1 VQQYLRQLLRGVLS
15 AGRAFG
21 FAADDSKLTR
31 GQFAGAERFRR
42 PSPALVVALV
52 ALFFA
57 LAGSGYAVSR
67 LPRNSVTSAQ
77 VKDYSLLKRDFR
89 RGQLPRGPRGPQ
101 GIPGLLGM
109 PGAKGDKGDRG
120 PSDGW
125 ERWFCSTDFDPNVCG
140 LPSIN
145 IVWTDYASAPNLVT
159 LDNLPAGDY
168 LFTIELTILGQLTSY
183 WRVSCEVFV
192 PRVAAGAGTTS
203 VGDIPGYAR
212 YATFPIAFGAD
223 NVPEGSSADLRC
235 IRGSGT
241 GANPSLILAEI
252 TAIKVGNLTTSG
264 VG

>member
-1 VQQYLRQLLRGVLS
+1 MQYLRQLQRAVLS
-15 AGRAFG
+15 AGQVLQFG
-21 FAADDSKLTR
+21 R
-31 GQFAGAERFRR
+31 AERFRR

-89 RGQLPRGPRGPQ
+89 RGQLPRGPRGQQ
-101 GIPGLLGM
+101 GIAGLVGM
-109 PGAKGDKGDRG
+109 TGAKGDKGDKGDRG

-125 ERWFCSTDFDPNVCG
+125 ERWFCSTDFDPNVCD

-145 IVWTDYASAPNLVT
+145 IVWTDYATAPNLVT

-168 LFTIELTILGQLTSY
+168 LFTVELTILGQLTSY
-183 WRVSCEVFV
+183 WHVSCEVVV
-192 PRVAAGAGTTS
+192 PHVAAGAGTTS

-223 NVPEGSSADLRC
+223 NVPEGSSAVLRC

-241 GANPSLILAEI
+241 GADPSLILAEI
-252 TAIKVGNLTTSG
+252 TTIKVGNLTTSG